1 MNVSIANFKV
11 LLFRGRQT
19 IRKRKAGDE

>member
-1 MNVSIANFKV
+1 M

-19 IRKRKAGDE
+19 ERERRMCMVVV